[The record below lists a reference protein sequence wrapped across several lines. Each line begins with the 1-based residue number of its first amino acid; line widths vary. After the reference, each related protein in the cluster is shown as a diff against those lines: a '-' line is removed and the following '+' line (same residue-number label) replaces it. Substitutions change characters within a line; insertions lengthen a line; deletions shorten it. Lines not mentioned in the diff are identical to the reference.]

1 MLEILHTKKSRH
13 KRERNLFIDATNQ
26 QDYDDLNANEKLI
39 AEESDR
45 DTFKDIILS
54 DERLFENDN
63 LKNQEIPCRNC
74 LVYFEDCKCEIFI
87 NQSLSGID
95 CVKASNGEPEDP
107 SPSGL
112 LVGFTEDDLD

>member
-1 MLEILHTKKSRH
+1 M
-13 KRERNLFIDATNQ
+13 NV
-26 QDYDDLNANEKLI
+26 NEELI
-39 AEESDR
+39 AEESER

-63 LKNQEIPCRNC
+63 LEKQEIPCRNC
-74 LVYFEDCKCEIFI
+74 LVYFEDCKCRMFF
-87 NQSLSGID
+87 NQSLLGID
-95 CVKASNGEPEDP
+95 CVKASNGEPGDP

>member
-1 MLEILHTKKSRH
+1 M
-13 KRERNLFIDATNQ
+13 
-26 QDYDDLNANEKLI
+26 NANEKLI

-63 LKNQEIPCRNC
+63 LENQEIPCRNC
-74 LVYFEDCKCEIFI
+74 LVYFEDCKCRIFV
-87 NQSLSGID
+87 NHFLGID
-95 CVKASNGEPEDP
+95 CVKASNGEPGDP

-112 LVGFTEDDLD
+112 LVGLTEDDLD

>member
-1 MLEILHTKKSRH
+1 
-13 KRERNLFIDATNQ
+13 
-26 QDYDDLNANEKLI
+26 LNADEKLI
-39 AEESDR
+39 AEESER

-63 LKNQEIPCRNC
+63 LEKHEIPCRNC
-74 LVYFEDCKCEIFI
+74 LVYFEDC
-87 NQSLSGID
+87 ID
-95 CVKASNGEPEDP
+95 CVKASNGEPGDP